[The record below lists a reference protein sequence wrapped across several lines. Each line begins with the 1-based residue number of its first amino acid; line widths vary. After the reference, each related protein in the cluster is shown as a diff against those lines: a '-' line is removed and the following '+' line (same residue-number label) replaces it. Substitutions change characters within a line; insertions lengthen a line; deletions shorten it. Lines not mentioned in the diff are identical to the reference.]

1 MRGPRE
7 TLTPGPPRMEDHTMS
22 GSDTVPVLITGG
34 AVQRYIDA
42 CDVFSRTASD
52 VLGTR

>member
-1 MRGPRE
+1 VIYRPEG
-7 TLTPGPPRMEDHTMS
+7 TGTPADPKLGKRVE
-22 GSDTVPVLITGG
+22 G
-34 AVQRYIDA
+34 YIDA